1 MSSHTLKSLHE
12 RVGGELHGDASTQIT
27 GVAIIRDATP
37 GDITLAGDAKFSES
51 LKDCD
56 ASAVIVAKGVSSHG
70 LPCIE
75 VEDLHAA
82 FMIITQL
89 FRPAPRVPARTISP
103 AAHVSDTAQTG
114 ENPSIAANVVVE
126 DGVVLGDNVT
136 LHAGV
141 VVMEGSVIGNDTTI
155 FPNAVIYE
163 NSKIGDRCIIHAS
176 AVIGAYGF
184 GYDSSAAGHVLSAQL
199 GNVEIGND
207 VEVGACVTIDRG
219 TYTPTT
225 IGDGSK
231 LDNQVQIAHNCRIG
245 RHNMICSQVGIAGSC
260 TTGDFVVLA
269 GQVGIGDHITIND
282 GGVCG
287 AQAGIMQDV
296 PAGTTVIGS
305 PARPARQQFGI
316 FGAMAKL
323 PAMRRELRA
332 LSRDVAALQTTDATE
347 KTSDDAPAERD
358 AA

>member
-1 MSSHTLKSLHE
+1 MTNHTLKSLQDL
-12 RVGGELHGDASTQIT
+12 VGGVLHGDGDTPIT
-27 GVAIIRDATP
+27 GVAIIRDCVA
-37 GDITLAGDAKFSES
+37 GDITLAGSAKFSES
-51 LKDCD
+51 LKDCQ
-56 ASAVIVAKGVSSHG
+56 ASAVVVATGVSAQG
-70 LPCIE
+70 LPCLE
-75 VEDLHAA
+75 VEDLHGA
-82 FMIITQL
+82 FTIITQQ
-89 FRPAPRVPARTISP
+89 FRPAPRVAAAKISP
-103 AAHVSDTAQTG
+103 AAHISPTAKIG
-114 ENPSIAANVVVE
+114 DGAAISANVVVE
-126 DGVVLGDNVT
+126 DNVVIGNNVT

-141 VVMEGSVIGNDTTI
+141 AVMAGTEIGDDVTI

-163 NSKIGDRCIIHAS
+163 NTRIGSRCIIHS
-176 AVIGAYGF
+176 GAVIGAYGF

-199 GNVEIGND
+199 GNVEIGDD
-207 VEVGACVTIDRG
+207 VEIGACATIDRG
-219 TYTPTT
+219 TYTPTM

-260 TTGDFVVLA
+260 TTGDFVVMA
-269 GQVGIGDHITIND
+269 GQVGVGDHLTINT

-305 PARPARQQFGI
+305 PARPARQQFAI

-323 PAMRRELRA
+323 PAMRRELRS
-332 LSRDVAALQTTDATE
+332 LTRDVKQLC
-347 KTSDDAPAERD
+347 DDNANPAEDNAAGRD